1 MSWENILK
9 DKKEWHKD
17 EPRPPSSKNQK
28 ETTEFDEVTDSVIEI
43 LQRPEEQESPTEKF
57 KLHIT
62 GQHGTSRMFGN
73 WYEIAGKPEGHTYN
87 SRREAY
93 NALKAEMAIG
103 NPDPWTVEGNLYG
116 GECVVYDGIFRV
128 MGVPEYY
135 YIIIE
140 ENEKLPD
147 ASNYHPR
154 TDWTSREALLDRMS
168 GYESD
173 PEEQTFGTRDYL
185 GERGHEDLVE

>member
-9 DKKEWHKD
+9 DKKWHKD
-17 EPRPPSSKNQK
+17 EPRPPSGKNQK
-28 ETTEFDEVTDSVIEI
+28 ETTEFEEVSDSVIEI
-43 LQRPEEQESPTEKF
+43 LQKPEEQEGPSEKF
-57 KLHIT
+57 KLWIT
-62 GQHGTSRMFGN
+62 GQRGTSRMAGN
-73 WYEIAGKPEGHTYN
+73 WYEIAGKPEGQTYN
-87 SRREAY
+87 SRREVH
-93 NALKAEMAIG
+93 NALKEEMKIG
-103 NPDPWTVEGNLYG
+103 NPKPWTVEGNLYG
-116 GECVVYDGIFRV
+116 GEMVIYDGIFRV

-140 ENEKLPD
+140 ENEELPD
-147 ASNYHPR
+147 ASDYHPR
-154 TDWTSREALLDRMS
+154 TDWTSREALMDRMA